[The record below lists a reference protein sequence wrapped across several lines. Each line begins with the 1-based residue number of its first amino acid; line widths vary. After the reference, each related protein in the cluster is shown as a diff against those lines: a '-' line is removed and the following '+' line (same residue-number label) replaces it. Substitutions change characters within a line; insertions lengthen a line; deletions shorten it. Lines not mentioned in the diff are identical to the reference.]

1 MADKYLIVGL
11 GNPGPKYEKTR
22 HNVGWWVIDELVNR
36 YNMGGGRD
44 EKRAITWDGMIKG
57 EKVKLVK
64 PLTYMNL
71 SGESVRPLMD
81 YYDIPLE
88 NLIVIHDD
96 LDIDF
101 GVIKLR
107 KTGGHGGQNGVRNII
122 QHLGTKDFA
131 RIRFGIGR
139 PPGKMRPV
147 DFVLQA
153 FYGDDEILA
162 REVAGKSADAVET
175 WLTQG
180 IDQAM
185 TDHNGD
191 VTEDDNKQKK
201 TKPKEQLKVYQR
213 AHELSPSDPKPLSKL
228 ISVQKKLGKLEA
240 AVENHLKL
248 ADIYEEEG
256 KPHRARAEKEKAV
269 AIKPEL
275 TQIQKDIAQWY
286 LNKDNSKKAVSRYL
300 ILADYYMQQKM
311 LEDAA
316 QIVETALEINPQH
329 PKAIELYESLMERPR
344 EE

>member
-11 GNPGPKYEKTR
+11 GNPGAKYEKTR
-22 HNVGWWVIDELVNR
+22 HNVGWWVIDELIKR
-36 YNMGGGRD
+36 YDMGGGRD
-44 EKRAITWDGMIKG
+44 EKRAVTWDGIIKNK
-57 EKVKLVK
+57 KVKLVK

-101 GVIKLR
+101 GTLKLR

-139 PPGKMRPV
+139 PPGRMRPV

-162 REVAGKSADAVET
+162 HEVASQSANAIET
-175 WLTQG
+175 WLTDG
-180 IDQAM
+180 IDKAM
-185 TDHNGD
+185 SAHNGD
-191 VTEDDNKQKK
+191 ATDSTSNPQKP
-201 TKPKEQLKVYQR
+201 KPKEQLKLYQR
-213 AHELSPSDPKPLSKL
+213 AHELSPNDPKPLSKL
-228 ISVQKKLGKLEA
+228 ISVQKKLGKLDQ

-248 ADIYEEEG
+248 ADIYENDG
-256 KPHRARAEKEKAV
+256 KPHLARAEKEKAV
-269 AIKPEL
+269 TIKPEL
-275 TQIQKDIAQWY
+275 TQIQRDIAEWY
-286 LNKDNSKKAVSRYL
+286 MAKDNSKKAVSRYL
-300 ILADYYMQQKM
+300 ILADYYIQQNM
-311 LEDAA
+311 TDEAL
-316 QIVETALEINPQH
+316 QVIETALEINPQH
-329 PKAIELYESLMERPR
+329 PKAIEVYEALINN
-344 EE
+344 